1 VRAAERELSIGDGNG
16 YSMVILGDR
25 DGAANV
31 QKKPVPTAVATLKS
45 VWGQTSQPDGQAT
58 RNKVLMLLCS
68 AVHDMPAQHFQDLG
82 ALRVGA
88 L

>member
-1 VRAAERELSIGDGNG
+1 
-16 YSMVILGDR
+16 MVILGDR

-31 QKKPVPTAVATLKS
+31 QKKPVPTAVATQKS
-45 VWGQTSQPDGQAT
+45 VWGQTSQTDRQPK

-82 ALRVGA
+82 ALRVVA